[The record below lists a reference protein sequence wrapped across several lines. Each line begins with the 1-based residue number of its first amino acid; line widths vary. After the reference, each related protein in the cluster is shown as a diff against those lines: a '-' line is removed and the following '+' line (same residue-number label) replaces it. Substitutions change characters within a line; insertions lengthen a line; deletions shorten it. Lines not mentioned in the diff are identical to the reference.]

1 MSKSHTNNLNDNLSY
16 IMRFLKN
23 KNIDGYFT
31 TISNEHLNEYI
42 NDNENT
48 IKYLTGFTGDT
59 ASLYVNKNKAFL
71 FIDGR
76 FTVQAK
82 KEIKNNKIKIVLLD
96 VQYNIYDAL
105 TDIIKNDD
113 KIYIDYH
120 IHSILKINKI
130 KNEIDKKIN
139 LVQIPQNFPN
149 FNIEEEV
156 KDELILL
163 DKKYTDNSSIDKI
176 KILLNELSLMSENN
190 NIYYI
195 SSNLEE
201 IAYITN
207 IRNKN
212 IHSALF
218 KSFLLINKNKNI
230 LYLDLKISD
239 KIKKYLTKNKIVI
252 KAYNEFYEDIKNIA
266 DKNNI
271 KNKTEIFIDYK
282 INNYYI
288 YLSILKNK
296 NIIINDASFIS
307 PLYKM
312 MSIRSD
318 KEIKNLKFANIYD
331 GIAICNSLYKIKNIN
346 FDKHKYTEYDIK
358 QIVDTEKTKSKYFL
372 QNSFDTIVAYKQ
384 NSAICHYIPSQ
395 NNSKIIKKDSV
406 LLIDT
411 GANYLQGTTD
421 ITRTIS
427 LYKNKIPADVKK
439 NFTLV
444 LKSHINLAKQKF
456 LYGYTGRELDLLART
471 HLYNEYLD
479 FEHGTGHGIGN
490 ITNVH
495 HGPNNFSPGVD
506 TSKTNNVL
514 QINQVQSLEPG
525 LYFENKYGIRIE
537 NDTYVK
543 YYKKNKFGEY
553 LGFETLTL
561 CPIDLSLVEQKIL
574 TKSEIEWLNNYH
586 KLVYDKLN
594 KYFESDMLK
603 WFKNAT
609 RKI

>member
-59 ASLYVNKNKAFL
+59 ASLYVNKNNAFL

-271 KNKTEIFIDYK
+271 KNKAEIFIDYK
-282 INNYYI
+282 INNYYT

-296 NIIINDASFIS
+296 NIIINDAIFIS
-307 PLYKM
+307 PLYEM
-312 MSIRSD
+312 MSVRSD
-318 KEIKNLKFANIYD
+318 KEIKNLKLANIYD
-331 GIAICNSLYKIKNIN
+331 GIAICNSLYRIKNIN

-358 QIVDTEKTKSKYFL
+358 QIVDTEKNKSKYFL

-586 KLVYDKLN
+586 KLVYNKLN
-594 KYFESDMLK
+594 KYFKSDMLK